1 MKILIIGDSYGLPRF
16 CKQDT
21 KVELSYEETY
31 PERLRQLLIDNYQK
45 DILLVNR
52 CRHANT
58 TYSLVQG
65 EASEVMFLH
74 PDCVVVQLGLA
85 DLWPSSLRNVEPI
98 QKALE
103 GKDPWVSEEE
113 FQFYIVRFIRFV
125 LKNNSKVIVVNIPK
139 IADDYLQKHPLIASR
154 TAKYNELLKKIC
166 ESMLGVVMVDL
177 YGITGQNDS
186 ENKIGSDG
194 IHPTVDTSAVLAKN
208 IFNKMK
214 DILIT
219 K

>member
-1 MKILIIGDSYGLPRF
+1 MKILVVGDSYGLPRF
-16 CKQDT
+16 YKRDT

-31 PERLRQLLIDNYQK
+31 PEFLRQLLINNYKK
-45 DILLVNR
+45 DVLLVNR

-65 EASEVMFLH
+65 EASEIMFLR
-74 PDCVVVQLGLA
+74 PDYVIVQLGLA

-113 FQFYIVRFIRFV
+113 FQFYMVRFIRFV
-125 LKNNSKVIVVNIPK
+125 LKNNSKVIVVNVPK
-139 IADDYLQKHPLIASR
+139 IADSFLQKHPLVASR

-166 ESMLGVVMVDL
+166 ESMLGVDMVDL
-177 YGITGQNDS
+177 YEITRQNNS
-186 ENKIGSDG
+186 KNTIGSDG
-194 IHPTVDTSAVLAKN
+194 IHPTADTSAVLAKN

-214 DILIT
+214 DISMT